1 MKISTQILHRLFT
14 ALMLIYLLYAPPS
27 IAGVG
32 GDFSLTDQ
40 NGDVFRLSDSRGKV
54 VLLFFGYTY
63 CPDIC
68 PTELAKI
75 SFVLQQLEKNA
86 DDIHCVFVSVD
97 PSRDS
102 TDLLTAYVQAFDS
115 RISGVTGTEN
125 ELASVASQY
134 GISYTVNQLAGAN
147 YTVDHTA
154 NFYIIDKLGK
164 LAIIVPYGF
173 PLDHLVNSVQGL
185 L

>member
-1 MKISTQILHRLFT
+1 MKISAQIIRKLFI
-14 ALMLIYLLYAPPS
+14 ALFLIPWLYAPS
-27 IAGVG
+27 SFASVR
-32 GDFSLTDQ
+32 GDFSLTDR
-40 NGDVFRLSDSRGKV
+40 NGDVFHLSDSRGKV

-68 PTELAKI
+68 PTELAKM
-75 SFVLQQLEKNA
+75 SFVLEQLEKNA
-86 DDIHCVFVSVD
+86 DDIHCVFVSID

-102 TDLLTAYVQAFDS
+102 ADLLRAYVQAFDQ

-134 GISYTVNQLAGAN
+134 GITYTINQLAGEN

-154 NFYIIDKLGK
+154 NFYIFDKAGK
-164 LAIIVPYGF
+164 LSIIVPYGF
-173 PLDHLVNSVQGL
+173 PLDHLVRSVKRL